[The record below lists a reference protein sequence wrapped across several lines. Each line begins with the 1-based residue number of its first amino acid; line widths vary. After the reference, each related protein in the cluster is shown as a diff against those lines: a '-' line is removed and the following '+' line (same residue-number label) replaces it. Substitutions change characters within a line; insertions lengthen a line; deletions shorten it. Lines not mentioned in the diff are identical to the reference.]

1 MDLLYI
7 LIIGAVSGWLAGLLF
22 KGYGNGLLWNI
33 VIGIAGAFVGGWL
46 LGELGV
52 KVNLGS
58 AMVNLIVT
66 SVVGAVVLLLLA
78 GLIRRR

>member
-1 MDLLYI
+1 MELLYI
-7 LIIGAVSGWLAGLLF
+7 LIIGAVSGWLAGLFF

-46 LGELGV
+46 LGQLGV
-52 KVNLGS
+52 KVNLGNDI
-58 AMVNLIVT
+58 VNLIVT
-66 SVVGAVVLLLLA
+66 SVVGAVVLLFLA